1 MDNITYIII
10 GVIIGGGV
18 TWFLA
23 RTRLQDIH
31 SRQVAELQAGHSA
44 RVSELEGKAGSAE
57 AVVAE
62 LRQQNQQKESELG
75 KIRNE
80 LESERRTKVEALTR
94 LEASHENLDAQL
106 KLIETMKGEMTNT
119 FNALSSAALRSSS
132 EEFLKLA
139 SENLS
144 RIVSDTKGRLGE
156 HQVAM
161 DGMIKPLSDALKRFD
176 EQIRSIEE
184 GRHKAYGSL
193 ESQLKSLA
201 LTQEQLQRETGNLVS
216 ALRKPHVRGRWGE
229 VTLRRVAELSG
240 MSGHCDFTEQLSVD
254 TEKGRIRPDMIV
266 HLPMNREIVVDSKVP
281 LEAYLDAITV
291 NNEDEKRERMTRHSQ
306 HVRAHM
312 NRLSSK
318 EYWNQF
324 DKSPEFVVLFIPGE
338 TFLSS
343 ALEMDDTLIEDGIQK
358 GVIIATP
365 ATFIAL
371 LRAIAY
377 GWRQEQITDNAKQV
391 SMLGKELYERIST
404 ITGHFDD
411 LGTAIGRGVDAY
423 NKVIGSLELRVL
435 PTVRKFKDLGV
446 TGADDIPALEQIDV
460 KPRNIGVMRGL
471 TESQTQPEESNEII

>member
-1 MDNITYIII
+1 MENIPYIII
-10 GVIIGGGV
+10 GIIIGGAL

-23 RTRLQDIH
+23 RTRLQEIH
-31 SRQVAELQAGHSA
+31 SRDIAELQADNSV
-44 RVSELEGKAGSAE
+44 RLSELEGRAMSAE
-57 AVVAE
+57 AVVNE
-62 LRQQNQQKESELG
+62 LRQQNQQKDSDLN

-80 LESERRTKVEALTR
+80 IESERKSKVEALTR
-94 LEASHENLDAQL
+94 LEASHENLEAQRRL
-106 KLIETMKGEMTNT
+106 LETMKGDMTDT
-119 FNALSSAALRSSS
+119 FNALSSAALKSSS

-139 SENLS
+139 SENLN

-161 DGMIKPLSDALKRFD
+161 DGMIKPLNDALKRFD

-184 GRHKAYGSL
+184 SRHKAYGSL
-193 ESQLKSLA
+193 ESQLKSLT
-201 LTQEQLQRETGNLVS
+201 LTQEQLQKETGNLVT
-216 ALRKPHVRGRWGE
+216 ALRKPQVRGRWGE

-240 MSGHCDFTEQLSVD
+240 MSEHCDFTEQLSVD
-254 TEKGRIRPDMIV
+254 TDRGRIRPDMIV

-281 LEAYLDAITV
+281 LEAYLDAISV
-291 NNEDEKRERMTRHSQ
+291 NSEEEKKERMTRHTQ
-306 HVRAHM
+306 HVRSHM
-312 NRLSSK
+312 NKLASK
-318 EYWNQF
+318 EYWSQF

-338 TFLSS
+338 SFLSP
-343 ALEMDDTLIEDGIQK
+343 ALEMDSSLIEDGIQK

-404 ITGHFDD
+404 LAGHFDD

-435 PTVRKFKDLGV
+435 PTVRKFKELGV
-446 TGADDIPALEQIDV
+446 TGGEDIPTLEQIDR
-460 KPRNIGVMRGL
+460 KPRSVVIMRDL
-471 TESQTQPEESNEII
+471 PESQIPPEESS